1 MATNVSHPESPHKR
15 VGSLVHAGN
24 RTPAMITRKCAR
36 STTMS
41 RRKPPIEGSLY
52 FRIASSCVPY
62 NSSLILKTVAKAIH
76 PCSAVTSSATRW
88 TQPPP

>member
-1 MATNVSHPESPHKR
+1 MATNVIRHDSPHEQ
-15 VGSLVHAGN
+15 VGPLVPAGN
-24 RTPAMITRKCAR
+24 RTPATITRKCAC

-41 RRKPPIEGSLY
+41 RRRPPIEGSLY
-52 FRIASSCVPY
+52 FRSASSCVPY
-62 NSSLILKTVAKAIH
+62 KSSLILRTVAKAIH